1 MKQHN
6 WRASPFLSTCV
17 FFSVV
22 MLLVGVAACQTTPPT
37 RAFDPKDVA
46 AAGNQAID
54 HGRAMQQLGG
64 RMVSHGEALGDAS
77 WVGDGQ
83 HWIADGNTMIAI
95 GERTVKLGQSL
106 AVNPI
111 KAQEVDLSQ
120 VRAQGQGVISDGQA
134 LVEHGKVM
142 SELTDVLNRRTNASG
157 DQPLAQDVADA
168 RAGATRMGQTGQQL
182 VTGGQQLVDFADSLA
197 RSIAR

>member
-6 WRASPFLSTCV
+6 RRALPLLNLAC

-22 MLLVGVAACQTTPPT
+22 TLLGGVAACQSTPPA

-54 HGRAMQQLGG
+54 HGREMQQLGG
-64 RMVSHGEALGDAS
+64 RMVSHGDALGDPS

-83 HWIADGNTMIAI
+83 HWIADGNTLVAI
-95 GERTVKLGQSL
+95 GERTVKVGQSL
-106 AVNPI
+106 ANNPI
-111 KAQEVDLSQ
+111 KAQEVDLNQ
-120 VRAQGQGVISDGQA
+120 VRAQGLGVISDGQA

-142 SELTDVLNRRTNASG
+142 SELSDLLKRRTDASV

-168 RAGATRMGQTGQQL
+168 RAEALRMGQTGQQL
-182 VTGGQQLVDFADSLA
+182 VTGGQQLVDFADALA